1 MFKEEFAMDDNSL
14 NVSEIIDNQS
24 LAVSEYLN
32 ESQITIESYL
42 IENLQKTQ
50 TGLTIL
56 ATNSVRDVPISLP
69 IATPVDK
76 KENTSFINPSIL
88 TQYDASTVQKV
99 QEIANNP
106 VSSTKLSNEQKQ
118 IIAQFY
124 GI

>member
-1 MFKEEFAMDDNSL
+1 MDDNSL

-24 LAVSEYLN
+24 LAVSEYPDNSL
-32 ESQITIESYL
+32 ITIESHL

-50 TGLTIL
+50 TELTIL
-56 ATNSVRDVPISLP
+56 ATKSVQ
-69 IATPVDK
+69 TEPVLKPVSVKVEPKDDI
-76 KENTSFINPSIL
+76 SFINPSIL
-88 TQYDASTVQKV
+88 TQYDSATAKKV

-106 VSSTKLSNEQKQ
+106 ASSTKLTNEQKQ